1 MFSLLLILYSSLL
14 VTGCSKGGSS
24 STEKSSSSG
33 TIAIVNQD
41 IGVESSGKTVN
52 YSEEFIK
59 TLDKKKYKVVS
70 SASAEEG
77 IKKGTYAGAIFF
89 PSDLSAN
96 ILNINY
102 KNPQPIN
109 EVTRMKASSNDVIV
123 RFFNFT
129 LPILDFTI
137 LINTIA

>member
-1 MFSLLLILYSSLL
+1 MLIRIVKSRIGRVKLKKRTITSLLLAFILVTSLL

-77 IKKGTYAGAIFF
+77 IKKGTYAGAIFL
-89 PSDLSAN
+89 DR
-96 ILNINY
+96 
-102 KNPQPIN
+102 K
-109 EVTRMKASSNDVIV
+109 SNV
-123 RFFNFT
+123 
-129 LPILDFTI
+129 
-137 LINTIA
+137 